1 MTARSCY
8 WLEQERDP
16 AVRPRTNQ
24 SGANQRVGV
33 APWPTSKTPYMH
45 WARPVPIMYVISE
58 RHLYRKE
65 HADILAR
72 TKNFLRDLHVL
83 FVDIL
88 GIPQNPLM
96 PVPGAS

>member
-33 APWPTSKTPYMH
+33 APWPDKQNPLHALGQACTH
-45 WARPVPIMYVISE
+45 YVCHLQ

-65 HADILAR
+65 HADVLAR

-88 GIPQNPLM
+88 GIPQDPLM
-96 PVPGAS
+96 PVPSAS

>member
-33 APWPTSKTPYMH
+33 APWPDSKTPYMH
-45 WARPVPIMYVISE
+45 WARPVPIMYVIYSGTCTGRNTRMYLPE
-58 RHLYRKE
+58 QRIFY
-65 HADILAR
+65 A
-72 TKNFLRDLHVL
+72 TFMFFL
-83 FVDIL
+83 
-88 GIPQNPLM
+88 
-96 PVPGAS
+96 